1 MDIEN
6 RLEEII
12 VMCNFRLYDMAS
24 QHIDAIY
31 EEFTSGDLELT
42 EEQEE
47 QMFYLIDRISTAL
60 YG

>member
-12 VMCNFRLYDMAS
+12 AMCNFRLYDMAS
-24 QHIDAIY
+24 QHIDTIY
-31 EEFTSGDLELT
+31 EEFTSGALELT

-47 QMFYLIDRISTAL
+47 QMFYLIDRISIAL